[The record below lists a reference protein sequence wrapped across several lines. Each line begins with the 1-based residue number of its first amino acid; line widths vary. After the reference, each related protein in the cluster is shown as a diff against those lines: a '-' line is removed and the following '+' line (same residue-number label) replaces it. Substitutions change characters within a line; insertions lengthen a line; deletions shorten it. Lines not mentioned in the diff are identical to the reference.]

1 MQKCLYKG
9 LCPKLSTNN
18 TNIIIMTIDEQIK
31 EVVDLHD
38 RYSVVRYPDQSSCS
52 PMELLD
58 MFNTWHSKAAILFSR
73 YLSND
78 DENLVKFKNIEKG
91 NSYVD
96 ADLFDDIET
105 FFQILIDKLHYS
117 VAYQLESLIQEGNEI
132 FKTISYVKAPSGI
145 IRMFDVY
152 KVEDEIRY
160 QTWKSKSIRFLN
172 VNFKD
177 DTESTAFVEAANSF
191 DKSHYT
197 PKYLKEMVGILISFK
212 EIPNNIKR
220 KENVKQTPPSAV
232 TVNINQSQTQNQ
244 EINLFIEAI
253 SDELT
258 GKQYKELQ
266 SIAQEESNPDT
277 LKQKI
282 VEKLKSFGGDVLSN
296 IVANII
302 TNPSVWNS
310 ML

>member
-1 MQKCLYKG
+1 
-9 LCPKLSTNN
+9 
-18 TNIIIMTIDEQIK
+18 MTIDEQIK

-91 NSYVD
+91 NSYVN

-105 FFQILIDKLHYS
+105 FFHILIDKLHYS

-132 FKTISYVKAPSGI
+132 VKSVSYVNAPSGV
-145 IRMFDVY
+145 IRMYDVY
-152 KVEDEIRY
+152 KVENESQY
-160 QTWKSKSIRFLN
+160 QTWKSKSMRLLN

-177 DTESTAFVEAANSF
+177 GMESKAFAEAAKSF
-191 DKSHYT
+191 DKSHYA
-197 PKYLKEMVGILISFK
+197 PKYLKEMVGILVSCK
-212 EIPNNIKR
+212 EIPNH
-220 KENVKQTPPSAV
+220 VKQQKEAKQEPPSAV
-232 TVNINQSQTQNQ
+232 TVNVNQSQSQNQTQ
-244 EINLFIEAI
+244 EINIFLESIA
-253 SDELT
+253 DEIT
-258 GKQYKELQ
+258 GKQYKELK
-266 SIAQEESNPDT
+266 SIAQEEPNPEKS
-277 LKQKI
+277 KQKI

-302 TNPSVWNS
+302 TNPSVWNC

>member
-1 MQKCLYKG
+1 
-9 LCPKLSTNN
+9 
-18 TNIIIMTIDEQIK
+18 MTIDEQIK

-38 RYSVVRYPDQSSCS
+38 RYSIVRYPDQSSCS
-52 PMELLD
+52 PIELLD

-91 NSYVD
+91 NSYVN

-105 FFQILIDKLHYS
+105 FFQILIDKLRYS

-132 FKTISYVKAPSGI
+132 INTISYVKAPSRT
-145 IRMFDVY
+145 IRTFDVY
-152 KVEDEIRY
+152 KVEDESRY
-160 QTWKSKSIRFLN
+160 QTWKSKSIRLLN

-177 DTESTAFVEAANSF
+177 DMESSAFVEAANSF

-197 PKYLKEMVGILISFK
+197 PKYLKEMVGILISCK
-212 EIPNNIKR
+212 EIPNNIKQ
-220 KENVKQTPPSAV
+220 KENVRQTPSSAV

-244 EINLFIEAI
+244 EINIFIDAI

-258 GKQYKELQ
+258 GKQYKELK
-266 SIAQEESNPDT
+266 SIAQEDSNPDT
-277 LKQKI
+277 SKQKI
-282 VEKLKSFGGDVLSN
+282 VEKLRSFGSDVLSN

-302 TNPSVWNS
+302 TNPSIWNC

>member
-1 MQKCLYKG
+1 
-9 LCPKLSTNN
+9 
-18 TNIIIMTIDEQIK
+18 MTIDEQIK

-91 NSYVD
+91 NSYVN

-132 FKTISYVKAPSGI
+132 VKTISYVKAPSGI

-152 KVEDEIRY
+152 NVEDETRY

-244 EINLFIEAI
+244 KINLFIEAI

>member
-1 MQKCLYKG
+1 M
-9 LCPKLSTNN
+9 
-18 TNIIIMTIDEQIK
+18 IK
-31 EVVDLHD
+31 
-38 RYSVVRYPDQSSCS
+38 
-52 PMELLD
+52 
-58 MFNTWHSKAAILFSR
+58 
-73 YLSND
+73 
-78 DENLVKFKNIEKG
+78 
-91 NSYVD
+91 
-96 ADLFDDIET
+96 
-105 FFQILIDKLHYS
+105 
-117 VAYQLESLIQEGNEI
+117 
-132 FKTISYVKAPSGI
+132 
-145 IRMFDVY
+145 
-152 KVEDEIRY
+152 
-160 QTWKSKSIRFLN
+160 
-172 VNFKD
+172 
-177 DTESTAFVEAANSF
+177 
-191 DKSHYT
+191 
-197 PKYLKEMVGILISFK
+197 
-212 EIPNNIKR
+212 NIKR

-266 SIAQEESNPDT
+266 SIAQEESNPDP

>member
-1 MQKCLYKG
+1 
-9 LCPKLSTNN
+9 
-18 TNIIIMTIDEQIK
+18 MTIDEQIK

-38 RYSVVRYPDQSSCS
+38 RNSVVRYPDQSSCS

-152 KVEDEIRY
+152 KVEDETRY